1 MPTRHTSAKNVL
13 IQAETLELLE
23 WPRLC
28 QHMATFAATKLGAIA
43 ARHFPLPQ
51 TQAASLQLLA
61 QTREVVLIE
70 SKLLADWS
78 FQGIADFGPALE
90 RAELGGVIPGETLL
104 ELATSLSGIRRLR
117 RAIESLEEGE
127 APELTDLIAD
137 ARTYPELEREIH
149 RCLEDDGR
157 VAERASPKLG
167 AIRSTMNQL
176 RGRIQT
182 TLQRIVRNQASALQ
196 DTAPTQRSDRFV
208 LAVKATHK
216 DAIPGILHDISG
228 TGATLYIEPKAV
240 VELGN
245 QLRQAQRQHQ
255 LEEEKILREL
265 TERVEAVRE
274 DLERL
279 LAIATALDLATARAR
294 YGLWLGAHP
303 PRFVDYD
310 KGEST
315 SLRGLHHPLLL
326 WQQRHEEGPEV
337 VPIDVSIAPQV
348 RVVAITGPNT
358 GGKTVT
364 LKTLGLAALMARAG
378 LYVPAREPVELPWFE
393 AVLADIGD
401 EQSIEQSLSTF
412 SGHIRRICRI
422 LTELGPATAPEAIAA
437 AVAEPLAI
445 AAGHPIELSEATEP
459 PTATPLAAPSQ
470 SPLRPTLVLLDE
482 VGAGTDPTEG
492 SAIAAALL
500 QGLADRAQLTV
511 ATTHYGELKAL
522 KYQDP
527 RFENASVEFNEAT
540 LAPTYR
546 LLWGIPGRSNALAIA
561 GRLGLEAEVIERARA
576 RMGGAAMDVNEVIAG
591 LEDQRRQQESK
602 AREAR
607 TLLQQAEAF
616 YQEVSERAATLQ
628 AREQDLKRSQE
639 QAIGEAIAAAK
650 AEIAGVIRT
659 LQKSNQP
666 TAQQAQQATTA
677 LQEVGNRHL
686 PKAPPAKPQSG
697 YKPVAG
703 DRVRVPRLGQTA
715 EVLTAPT
722 TDGKLDVRFGL
733 MKMTVTLAD
742 IESLDGKKADL
753 PARASK
759 PTATARTK
767 KPKPDTEAGGNL
779 SRPTVRTPSN
789 TLDIRGARVAE
800 AEPDLEAAIARA
812 DSVVWIIHGKGTG
825 KLRQGV
831 HEFLER
837 HPQIA
842 RFELASN
849 KEGGAG
855 VTIAYLK

>member
-1 MPTRHTSAKNVL
+1 M

-28 QHMATFAATKLGAIA
+28 QHLATFAATKLGALA

-51 TQAASLQLLA
+51 TQGASLRLLA
-61 QTREVVLIE
+61 QTREVVLID

-78 FQGIADFGPALE
+78 FQGITDFGPALE
-90 RAELGGVIPGETLL
+90 RAELGGIIPGETLL

-117 RAIESLEEGE
+117 RAIEGLEDGE
-127 APELTDLIAD
+127 VPELTALVAE

-167 AIRSTMNQL
+167 AIRSKMGQL

-182 TLQRIVRNQASALQ
+182 TLQRIVRNQPNALQ
-196 DTAPTQRSDRFV
+196 DATLTQRSDRFV

-216 DAIPGILHDISG
+216 EAIPGILHDISG

-255 LEEEKILREL
+255 IEEEKILRVL
-265 TERVEAVRE
+265 TEQVEEVRE

-279 LAIATALDLATARAR
+279 LAIATTLDLATARAR
-294 YGLWLGAHP
+294 YSLWLEAHP
-303 PRFVDYD
+303 PRFVDLQ
-310 KGEST
+310 KGETT
-315 SLRGLHHPLLL
+315 SLRGLCHPLLL

-337 VPIDVSIAPQV
+337 VPINVSIDPQV

-364 LKTLGLAALMARAG
+364 LKTIGLAALMARAG
-378 LYVPAREPVELPWFE
+378 LYVPAREPVEMPWFE

-422 LTELGPATAPEAIAA
+422 LTELGSGPTAVTER
-437 AVAEPLAI
+437 VAEPVAV
-445 AAGHPIELSEATEP
+445 AAGGPPLELVEP
-459 PTATPLAAPSQ
+459 AATPSRSLLQPV
-470 SPLRPTLVLLDE
+470 LVLLDE

-500 QGLADRAQLTV
+500 QAFADRAQLTI

-561 GRLGLEAEVIERARA
+561 GRLGLDAEIVERARA
-576 RMGGAAMDVNEVIAG
+576 RMGGEALDVNEVIAG
-591 LEDQRRQQESK
+591 LEDQRRQQETK

-607 TLLQQAEAF
+607 ILLQQAEAF
-616 YQEVSERAATLQ
+616 YQEVSERAAALQ

-666 TAQQAQQATTA
+666 TAQQAQQATAA
-677 LQEVGNRHL
+677 LQAVGGRHL
-686 PKAPPAKPQSG
+686 PKAPKAQPKPG
-697 YKPVAG
+697 YKPVVG

-722 TDGKLDVRFGL
+722 PDGKLDVRFGL

-742 IESLDGKKADL
+742 IESLDGKKADV
-753 PARASK
+753 
-759 PTATARTK
+759 PTKTTKAAATARTK
-767 KPKPDTEAGGNL
+767 KPKPDADAAESAL
-779 SRPTVRTPSN
+779 SRPTVRTPAN

-812 DSVVWIIHGKGTG
+812 DNVVWIIHGKGTG

-831 HEFLER
+831 HEFLKR
-837 HPQIA
+837 HPAIA
-842 RFELASN
+842 RFELAAN

-855 VTIAYLK
+855 VTVAYLK